1 MFKALIDLFRI
12 KPIDESLLAK
22 KVDSMPQPER
32 AVPAPI
38 EPSPQAEQIAR
49 AVAEKVAAPKPKKER
64 AQPKKPA
71 TKKTSAAKKK

>member
-32 AVPAPI
+32 AAPAPV
-38 EPSPQAEQIAR
+38 EPSPQAEQIAK
-49 AVAEKVAAPKPKKER
+49 AVANKVTAPKKEKT
-64 AQPKKPA
+64 QPKKPA
-71 TKKTSAAKKK
+71 VKKTSAAKKK

>member
-12 KPIDESLLAK
+12 KPVDESLLAK

-32 AVPAPI
+32 AAPAAV

-49 AVAEKVAAPKPKKER
+49 AVAEKVAAPKKDQ

-71 TKKTSAAKKK
+71 VKKPRTAKKK

>member
-1 MFKALIDLFRI
+1 MFKAIRNLFRI
-12 KPIDESLLAK
+12 KPVNESLLAK

-32 AVPAPI
+32 AAPAPV

-49 AVAEKVAAPKPKKER
+49 AVAEKVAAPKPKKDK

>member
-1 MFKALIDLFRI
+1 MLKALIDLFRV
-12 KPIDESLLAK
+12 KSIDDSLLAK

-32 AVPAPI
+32 AAPV

-49 AVAEKVAAPKPKKER
+49 AVAEKVAAPKPKKEK

-71 TKKTSAAKKK
+71 TKKTSAKKK